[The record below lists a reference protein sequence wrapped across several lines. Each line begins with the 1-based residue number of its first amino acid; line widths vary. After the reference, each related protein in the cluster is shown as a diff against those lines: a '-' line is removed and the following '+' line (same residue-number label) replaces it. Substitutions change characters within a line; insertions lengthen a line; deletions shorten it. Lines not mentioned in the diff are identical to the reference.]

1 MNIRLPPGAEP
12 PFYRQADMQAGELTI
27 DIYDMP
33 GRAVRVDFRGKSVHR
48 QPDMILRPL
57 FADVAKKATAYGGG
71 VEMHFEELDFFNT
84 ATITTV
90 IHFVKELRNK
100 QMPVVLSYNSSH
112 QWQRVFFDA
121 LGMLAKD
128 GRLKI
133 RAV

>member
-1 MNIRLPPGAEP
+1 
-12 PFYRQADMQAGELTI
+12 MQAGELTI

-33 GRAVRVDFRGKSVHR
+33 GRPVRVDFRGKSVHR

-57 FADVAKKATAYGGG
+57 FADIAKKATAYGGG
-71 VEMHFEELDFFNT
+71 VEMHFEALDFFNT

-100 QMPVVLSYNSSH
+100 QMPVVLSYNASH

>member
-1 MNIRLPPGAEP
+1 
-12 PFYRQADMQAGELTI
+12 MQAGELTI
-27 DIYDMP
+27 DVYDMP
-33 GRAVRVDFRGKSVHR
+33 GRPVRVDFRGKSVHR

-57 FADVAKKATAYGGG
+57 FADVAKKATSYGGG

-100 QMPVVLSYNSSH
+100 QMQVVLSYNASH

>member
-1 MNIRLPPGAEP
+1 
-12 PFYRQADMQAGELTI
+12 MQAGDLVI
-27 DIYDMP
+27 DVYDMP
-33 GRAVRVDFRGKSVHR
+33 GRAVRVDFRGKSMHR

-57 FADVAKKATAYGGG
+57 FADIAKKATSYGAG

-90 IHFVKELRNK
+90 MHFVKELRNK
-100 QMPVVLSYNSSH
+100 HVPLILSYNST
-112 QWQRVFFDA
+112 QKWQRVFFDA

-133 RAV
+133 VPV